1 MSGYANWNPATTYS
15 TNDIVDYDAKIWVSL
30 TNANLN
36 NIPST
41 SPTFW
46 SQIGGGGVISSIVA
60 GNGITVSGSGSSRIV
75 ATNLASADARLT
87 LTAGTGTQIVLT
99 NTCPAAVAAGT
110 GLALAGTNPTGLTL
124 SMPNVGTAAT
134 SAYPSSITTDA
145 QGRVSAVVAGS
156 APVASVSAGT
166 NITITGTATNPIINA
181 TSSSAGAKLFLQE
194 FSPATNLWS
203 CGVNVFYPIG
213 SAMPTGFVIQGV
225 LFGSA
230 GTPYQGGTY
239 PAGSSFN
246 IQWSCPVS
254 TSSTPLSPGTNWN
267 IGSLF
272 AIKCRLL
279 NKDWSG
285 SNPDIVLDEG
295 TAFGFAQWDT
305 TANIQYFN
313 FQTTLVLPVATTA
326 GSGAGNDYNLT
337 LAFSLANGNYGGA
350 SYSFNPTGTMG
361 VYEYIKCSATFPS

>member
-15 TNDIVDYDAKIWVSL
+15 TNDIVDYDARIWVSL

-36 NIPST
+36 HIPTT
-41 SPTFW
+41 SPTWW

-60 GNGITVSGSGSSRIV
+60 GNGITVSGGGSSRVV

-87 LTAGTGTQIVLT
+87 ITSGVGTQLVLT

-110 GLALAGTNPTGLTL
+110 GLSLAGTNPTGLTL

-181 TSSSAGAKLFLQE
+181 SSGSAGAKAFLNE
-194 FSPATNLWS
+194 FSPASNLWGLIS
-203 CGVNVFYPIG
+203 NISFPISG
-213 SAMPTGFVIQGV
+213 AMPSAFIMTGIIFSSG
-225 LFGSA
+225 
-230 GTPYQGGTY
+230 GTPYQGGNY
-239 PAGSSFN
+239 PPGFVN
-246 IQWSCPVS
+246 IQFSCPVS
-254 TSSTPLSPGTNWN
+254 TSSTPFSPGTNWN
-267 IGSLF
+267 LGSLT
-272 AIKCRLL
+272 AIKCQLL
-279 NKDWSG
+279 NKDYSG
-285 SNPDIVLDEG
+285 TNPDIILDEG
-295 TAFGFAQWDT
+295 TCFGFTQWDT

-313 FQTTLVLPVATTA
+313 FQIQLQIPTSTPA
-326 GSGAGNDYNLT
+326 GSGAGNDYNLA
-337 LAFSLANGNYGGA
+337 LAFSLANGNFSGNYSYNA
-350 SYSFNPTGTMG
+350 SGTVG
-361 VYEYIKCSATFPS
+361 VYEYIKASITFTS